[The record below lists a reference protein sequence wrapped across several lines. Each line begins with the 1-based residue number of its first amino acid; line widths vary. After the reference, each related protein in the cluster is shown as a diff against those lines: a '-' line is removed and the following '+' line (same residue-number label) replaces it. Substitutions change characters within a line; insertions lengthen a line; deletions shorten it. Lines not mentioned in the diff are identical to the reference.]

1 MTLLLIFVKSTMN
14 QERAES
20 DFLKRKRNSARS
32 NFKIKIK
39 VLKIETELHIAFIF
53 IDKRSKYIDLNIF
66 CPSFQFVQNLVHR
79 ALTEL

>member
-1 MTLLLIFVKSTMN
+1 MN

-39 VLKIETELHIAFIF
+39 VLKIETELHIVFVF
-53 IDKRSKYIDLNIF
+53 IDKRSKYIDLNTF
-66 CPSFQFVQNLVHR
+66 CPLFQFVQNRVHR